1 MSFREKDYLKKQVEG
16 LARVLAAILGLKD
29 AGRVDEAR
37 AELEAAAKSTLGIG
51 TGLLNRIDP
60 ASAVGLLRSRE
71 KALAYADVLEAQ
83 AAVEENDAL
92 RERARAVRE
101 IADS

>member
-16 LARVLAAILGLKD
+16 LATVLAAILGLRD
-29 AGRVDEAR
+29 AGRPDEAR
-37 AELEAAAKSTLGIG
+37 VELEKAAKSTLGVG
-51 TGLLNRIDP
+51 TELLNRIDP

-83 AAVEENDAL
+83 ADLEGDDAL
-92 RERARAVRE
+92 KTRAGVVRQ
-101 IADS
+101 IADR